1 MDSNP
6 PMCIWVAHGCS
17 INNAR
22 LIFSYT
28 LSDSENLKE
37 VVWQELDDEN

>member
-1 MDSNP
+1 MNSNP
-6 PMCIWVAHGCS
+6 PMCIWVAYRCS

-28 LSDSENLKE
+28 HDSENLKE
-37 VVWQELDDEN
+37 VMWQELDDEN